1 MVNYANAVVRPF
13 TDVWKAIIGII
24 LSMIPIVNIF
34 VSGFAVRA
42 ARNSM
47 DGNEELPEWDG
58 FGSMFMEGLTVS
70 IISIIYLIPTIF
82 LSIVGLLTLFIMGST
97 DMKSALATGGIAMNV
112 ALLFFF
118 AAMFILPMAIMNYVA
133 KGSFLRAFDFVDV
146 FKRAFSGTYIIALIV
161 MAIYL
166 IIAVAI
172 AEIFPIIGILI
183 AGYAIQVTG
192 MTVFAEVYANR

>member
-1 MVNYANAVVRPF
+1 
-13 TDVWKAIIGII
+13 
-24 LSMIPIVNIF
+24 
-34 VSGFAVRA
+34 
-42 ARNSM
+42 
-47 DGNEELPEWDG
+47 
-58 FGSMFMEGLTVS
+58 
-70 IISIIYLIPTIF
+70 
-82 LSIVGLLTLFIMGST
+82 
-97 DMKSALATGGIAMNV
+97 MNV